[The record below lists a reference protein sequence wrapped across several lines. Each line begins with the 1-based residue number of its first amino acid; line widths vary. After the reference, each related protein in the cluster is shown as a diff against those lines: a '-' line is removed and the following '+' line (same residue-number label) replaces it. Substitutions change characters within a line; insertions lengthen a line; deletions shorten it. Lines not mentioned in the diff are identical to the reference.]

1 MPGRWEDLQKK
12 HLSPARIAK
21 VERAALATALD
32 LDLKALRAAAGKT
45 QTEVAALIA
54 MTQSELSRLER
65 RHDVRFSTL
74 NRYVRALGGRL
85 KITAEINGKK
95 VVIAEG

>member
-1 MPGRWEDLQKK
+1 MPGRWEDLKKK
-12 HLSPARIAK
+12 HLSPERIAK

-32 LDLKALRAAAGKT
+32 LDLRALREAAGKT
-45 QTEVAALIA
+45 QTEVAPLVA

-65 RHDVRFSTL
+65 REDVRLSTL

-85 KITAEINGKK
+85 KVTAEINGKK
-95 VVIAEG
+95 VIIAEG